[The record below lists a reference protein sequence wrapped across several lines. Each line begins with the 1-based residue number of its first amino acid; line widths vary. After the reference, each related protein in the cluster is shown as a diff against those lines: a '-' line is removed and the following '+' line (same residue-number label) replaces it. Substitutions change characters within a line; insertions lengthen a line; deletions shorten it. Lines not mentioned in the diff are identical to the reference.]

1 MEPFHSQFDPD
12 LPSILTKFTLRTAYL
27 YSFSGTYLAIAICR
41 EWLKRCASIDL
52 TETVRRLRSQR
63 AFAVQTP
70 EQYQFCL
77 LALKEEL
84 KRMNQSESRI
94 ETNEIEKNET
104 EVSQ

>member
-1 MEPFHSQFDPD
+1 M
-12 LPSILTKFTLRTAYL
+12 
-27 YSFSGTYLAIAICR
+27 AIAICR

-84 KRMNQSESRI
+84 KRMNQSESRMMNQP
-94 ETNEIEKNET
+94 ETNEIEKNEI

>member
-1 MEPFHSQFDPD
+1 MLIYPLAFY
-12 LPSILTKFTLRTAYL
+12 LCSIL
-27 YSFSGTYLAIAICR
+27 GTYLAIAICR
-41 EWLKRCASIDL
+41 EWLKRCAAIDL

-84 KRMNQSESRI
+84 KRMNQSESS
-94 ETNEIEKNET
+94 EEKTNQNE
-104 EVSQ
+104 ESSQ

>member
-1 MEPFHSQFDPD
+1 M
-12 LPSILTKFTLRTAYL
+12 
-27 YSFSGTYLAIAICR
+27 AIAICR

-84 KRMNQSESRI
+84 KRMNQSESRMI
-94 ETNEIEKNET
+94 NQPETNEIEKNEI